1 MIIIEGPDNSG
12 KTTLAQEICE
22 SMDSLYIKTY
32 QTKWTHQELR
42 AFQEDLLDMDYRRS
56 DDRQWVFDRYP
67 VVSHY
72 IYSRVI
78 RNDHSYGWDDLREL
92 LLPWK
97 DAGVEYI
104 YCRPDLSI
112 IEDYGDRP
120 QMAGVKENTRELVDL
135 YDIMFEAIREMGI
148 TTIHHDWSK

>member
-22 SMDSLYIKTY
+22 TQKALYVKTY
-32 QTKWTHQELR
+32 QKEWTYKELEE
-42 AFQEDLLDMDYRRS
+42 FQWDFLDMDYRPI
-56 DDRQWVFDRYP
+56 VFDRYP
-67 VVSHY
+67 IVSHY
-72 IYSRVI
+72 IYSKVI
-78 RNDHSYGWDDLREL
+78 RNDHSYGWDDLRRL
-92 LLPWK
+92 LLPWR
-97 DAGVEYI
+97 DADVEYI

-135 YDIMFEAIREMGI
+135 YDIMFEAIQAMDI
-148 TTIHHDWSK
+148 TTTLYDWSK